1 MRYILLKNKMVTT
14 HCCAV
19 AGSQGG
25 VLTPCMAGG
34 SRMAIDRPS
43 HPYNAGTEHVPGV
56 EWMDTL
62 PRLSASSFRV
72 FSATD

>member
-43 HPYNAGTEHVPGV
+43 HPYNAGTEHVGFSPTSQ
-56 EWMDTL
+56 TL
-62 PRLSASSFRV
+62 LAPSAKHLV
-72 FSATD
+72 T